1 MHNTLSY
8 SKFRCKSIQSHL
20 QDYSVNHP
28 YSETE
33 IYLLFSQIVKKYNNS
48 GLAVYVLCVNYF
60 CSTAENRRYL
70 STYSRILANQLLSD
84 KYNIL
89 LDM

>member
-1 MHNTLSY
+1 MLSV
-8 SKFRCKSIQSHL
+8 QSHL
-20 QDYSVNHP
+20 QDYGVSHL

-33 IYLLFSQIVKKYNNS
+33 IYLFFSHVVKKYNNS
-48 GLAVYVLCVNYF
+48 GLAVHILCVNYF
-60 CSTAENRRYL
+60 CPTAENQICL

-84 KYNIL
+84 KYNVL